1 LNAIHK
7 AQLVCCKGHKNK
19 RELSKMEY
27 SIKALKSIVLGVFL
41 LVTTTANAAI
51 ILSAVPSTSNAA
63 PGEIVHIDIV
73 IDGLTAGAVDS
84 LGAFDIEVGFDATA
98 LSVTSFSI
106 GSLLGDFDFFEAFDD
121 SFVDVDGIVNLA
133 VLSFLFDAELDA
145 LQPASFVLATIIFS
159 VDTLDVG
166 SSTDIAFGS
175 IVLSDAFGDFLIVSS
190 SNIVTLTNPVS
201 VAVNAPT
208 TQALLLFSIIS
219 VFFNQ
224 RKTKN

>member
-1 LNAIHK
+1 MK
-7 AQLVCCKGHKNK
+7 
-19 RELSKMEY
+19 Y
-27 SIKALKSIVLGVFL
+27 SIKALKSVVLGVFL

-51 ILSAVPSTSNAA
+51 ILSAVPSTSTAA
-63 PGEIVHIDIV
+63 AGEIVQIDIV
-73 IDGLTAGAVDS
+73 IDGLTAGAADS
-84 LGAFDIEVGFDATA
+84 LGAFDIEVDFDATA
-98 LSVTSFSI
+98 LSVDSFSV
-106 GSLLGDFDFFEAFDD
+106 GSLLGDFDFFEAIDD
-121 SFVDVDGIVNLA
+121 SFVDLGGIVNLA
-133 VLSFLFDAELDA
+133 VLSFLFDDELDA

-175 IVLSDAFGDFLIVSS
+175 IVLSDAFGDLLTVDDSI
-190 SNIVTLTNPVS
+190 IATLTNPDS

-224 RKTKN
+224 RKIKN